1 MSREFQVGDRV
12 KTGPYIGTV
21 TSVDPPNVTH
31 TNIRRV
37 GFLRDN
43 AVRDEDPWSVRLD
56 SCTPFHEG
64 FQVGDRVR
72 HSAKGFDGTVA
83 AEQGGQYELRELSD
97 GSPAYYANPFLITL
111 IRPASERPP
120 QVGDVYRWTDHRGDV
135 SDVHL
140 LRENEG
146 SFTVS
151 EDGGGSEYF
160 VQTWAVKRRIAEG
173 AFRLKTPG
181 KGSVEQEAAG
191 RSAPTASEP
200 LYTEPA
206 PAFEVGGVVCYVA
219 YDEPAV
225 IERVVGDLV
234 YYEGLLFN
242 SRAALLNAITEG
254 RATYTPPGKSTG
266 RTLLRDIEKLDYLQD
281 FFRAL
286 HAPPKV
292 CADCGKGPAVAMG
305 TPEERVHLCVYCERR
320 HFPRTMRESL
330 PSAVAALPDKPGP
343 NEGACAW
350 ASADYESDW

>member
-1 MSREFQVGDRV
+1 MSTRV
-12 KTGPYIGTV
+12 
-21 TSVDPPNVTH
+21 
-31 TNIRRV
+31 
-37 GFLRDN
+37 
-43 AVRDEDPWSVRLD
+43 
-56 SCTPFHEG
+56 

-72 HSAKGFDGTVA
+72 HDVQGFDGTVA
-83 AEQGGQYELRELSD
+83 VTQDGQYELRELSD
-97 GSPAYYANPFLITL
+97 GSPVGYATPFLLTL

-206 PAFEVGGVVCYVA
+206 PDFEVGGVVCYVE

-254 RATYTPPGKSTG
+254 RATYTPPGESTEHLWDNG
-266 RTLLRDIEKLDYLQD
+266 SQECAACGISRFNYIGMGKPVCGALGVFPRCEWPYLQALL
-281 FFRAL
+281 RAL
-286 HAPPKV
+286 HAPPAV